1 MCMCATR
8 MLRLYPWVWRQHRY
22 SQVLIGA
29 KGTQGTCLCDG
40 VVMAIG
46 GRYARELRVPFIPYI
61 GEVAEL
67 MTALLRYKYHMEIRT
82 AAVECMPEVCM
93 PSHLQAP
100 PGLRTSRHDWGRP
113 SNIGTWMRG
122 LAR

>member
-1 MCMCATR
+1 MT
-8 MLRLYPWVWRQHRY
+8 
-22 SQVLIGA
+22 
-29 KGTQGTCLCDG
+29 
-40 VVMAIG
+40 AIG

-93 PSHLQAP
+93 PSHLQP
-100 PGLRTSRHDWGRP
+100 PPIGLCTRRRACRRP
-113 SNIGTWMRG
+113 LEQSALKGTV
-122 LAR
+122 